1 MKIIKELR
9 WALIAFASLVIFFGV
24 CFLLIPTNKNEHS
37 KESSESRV
45 IPSPNATAVVSQY
58 SVLVEKNSTEANIPE
73 GKRKKFEHKPSEA
86 KKEERLFPNPSDR
99 KLTDLVPGLEM
110 SEEELSA
117 LHEQQMREAEMMEKD
132 LDAFVIPPEDGQ
144 AGVTRGELQALHREQ
159 MREIEMKENDLDAF
173 VILPEDR

>member
-73 GKRKKFEHKPSEA
+73 GKSKKFEHKPSEVR
-86 KKEERLFPNPSDR
+86 KEERLFPNPSDR
-99 KLTDLVPGLEM
+99 KLTDLVFCLGK
-110 SEEELSA
+110 SILSGESTFRLRRTSKYLKNA
-117 LHEQQMREAEMMEKD
+117 LRAT
-132 LDAFVIPPEDGQ
+132 I
-144 AGVTRGELQALHREQ
+144 
-159 MREIEMKENDLDAF
+159 
-173 VILPEDR
+173 